1 MKRILI
7 VAPNNRGTIGL
18 CSLNIYKALQ
28 KRSDITVKCVIVH
41 KYKNGYA
48 EFEDCE
54 WCVEGVSAGLK
65 KVVASYMQTKW
76 LREIK
81 KEYQPDITISTLFSC
96 TTISVLAGGK
106 DKKIGIFHSPHTQVK
121 GTGWLNYQITLL
133 IYKYIYPWLDCVYCV
148 SNEVK
153 RSIIESFKTISPSKV
168 EVVYNIHDKDNI
180 SIKSKEPLS
189 MEEQAVFS
197 KPVILY
203 CGRLDKNKAPDRL
216 LKAFA
221 MQKKKMKD
229 LQLVIIGN
237 DFDGLWGQL
246 EQYTKQA
253 GISDSVHYWGL
264 QANPYKYM
272 KHAQALVSCSYSE
285 GLPGVLIESLLL
297 DTPVIATNS
306 SEGVWEILNCDN
318 DYQPQLK
325 GMYVAGKGIITSN
338 LSCKDRSEYD
348 RDIQALSDA
357 IKQIMIPGTC
367 TAPFFFEEKISAGNV
382 VEKYVQ

>member
-7 VAPNNRGTIGL
+7 VAPYNRGTIGL

-41 KYKNGYA
+41 KFKNGYA
-48 EFEDCE
+48 ELEDCE
-54 WCVEGVSAGLK
+54 GCVESVSLGVK
-65 KVVASYMQTKW
+65 KVVACYIQTKW
-76 LREIK
+76 LHKIK
-81 KEYQPDITISTLFSC
+81 KEYRPDITISTLFSC
-96 TTISVLAGGK
+96 TTISILSGGK
-106 DKKIGIFHSPHTQVK
+106 DKKIGIFHSPHTQAK
-121 GTGWLNYQITLL
+121 ETGWLNYQVTLL
-133 IYKYIYPWLDCVYCV
+133 LYKYLYPRLDCIYCV

-180 SIKSKEPLS
+180 RAKSKEPLS
-189 MEEQAVFS
+189 TEEQSIFS

-221 MQKKKMKD
+221 LQKKKTTD
-229 LQLVIIGN
+229 LQLVIIGK
-237 DFDGLWGQL
+237 DFDGLWKPLKQYA
-246 EQYTKQA
+246 EQV
-253 GISDSVHYWGL
+253 GILDSVHYWGQ

-272 KHAQALVSCSYSE
+272 KYAKVLVSCSYSE

-297 DTPVIATNS
+297 NTPVITTNS
-306 SEGVWEILNCDN
+306 SEGVWEILSCAN

-325 GMYVAGKGIITSN
+325 GVYVTGKGIITSN

-348 RDIQALSDA
+348 NDIQTLSNA
-357 IKQIMIPGTC
+357 IEQIMIPGTC
-367 TAPFFFEEKISAGNV
+367 TAPFFFEEKISEGNI
-382 VEKYVQ
+382 VEKYV

>member
-1 MKRILI
+1 MNKRILI
-7 VAPNNRGTIGL
+7 VAPYNRGTIGL

-28 KRSDITVKCVIVH
+28 KRNDIIVKCVIVH

-54 WCVEGVSAGLK
+54 GCVENASSGLK
-65 KVVASYMQTKW
+65 RVFACYLQTKW
-76 LREIK
+76 LCKIK
-81 KEYQPDITISTLFSC
+81 KEYRPNITISTLFGC
-96 TTISVLAGGK
+96 TTISILSGGK

-121 GTGWLNYQITLL
+121 GTGWLNYQVTLL
-133 IYKYIYPWLDCVYCV
+133 LYKYLYPRLDCIYCV

-153 RSIIESFKTISPSKV
+153 RSIIESFKTISPLKV
-168 EVVYNIHDKDNI
+168 EVVYNIHDKENI
-180 SIKSKEPLS
+180 RTKSKEPLS
-189 MEEQAVFS
+189 MEEQSIFS

-221 MQKKKMKD
+221 IIQKKMAN

-246 EQYTKQA
+246 EQYAKQV
-253 GISDSVHYWGL
+253 GILDSVHYWGR
-264 QANPYKYM
+264 QENPYKYM
-272 KHAQALVSCSYSE
+272 KHAKVLISCSYSE

-297 DTPVIATNS
+297 DTPVITTNS
-306 SEGVWEILNCDN
+306 SEGVWEILSCAN

-338 LSCKDRSEYD
+338 LSSIDRSEYNSD
-348 RDIQALSDA
+348 VQDLSNA
-357 IKQIMIPGTC
+357 IEQIMIPGTC
-367 TAPFFFEEKISAGNV
+367 TAPFFFEEKISAENV
-382 VEKYVQ
+382 VEKYF

>member
-7 VAPNNRGTIGL
+7 VAPYNRGTIGL

-41 KYKNGYA
+41 KFKNGYA
-48 EFEDCE
+48 ELEDCE
-54 WCVEGVSAGLK
+54 GCVESVSLGVK
-65 KVVASYMQTKW
+65 KVVACYIQTKW
-76 LREIK
+76 LHKIK
-81 KEYQPDITISTLFSC
+81 KEYRPDITISTLFSC
-96 TTISVLAGGK
+96 TTISILSGGK
-106 DKKIGIFHSPHTQVK
+106 DKKIGIFHSPHTQAK
-121 GTGWLNYQITLL
+121 GTGWLNYQVTLL
-133 IYKYIYPWLDCVYCV
+133 LYKYLYPRLDCIYCV

-180 SIKSKEPLS
+180 RAKSKEPLS
-189 MEEQAVFS
+189 MEEQSIFS

-221 MQKKKMKD
+221 LQKKKTTD
-229 LQLVIIGN
+229 LQLVIIGK
-237 DFDGLWGQL
+237 DFDGLWKPLKQYA
-246 EQYTKQA
+246 EQV
-253 GISDSVHYWGL
+253 GILDSVHYWGQ

-272 KHAQALVSCSYSE
+272 KYAKVLVSCSYSE

-297 DTPVIATNS
+297 NTPVITTNS
-306 SEGVWEILNCDN
+306 SEGVWEILSCAN

-325 GMYVAGKGIITSN
+325 GVYVTGKGIITSN

-348 RDIQALSDA
+348 NDIQTLSNA
-357 IKQIMIPGTC
+357 IEQIMIPGTC
-367 TAPFFFEEKISAGNV
+367 TAPFFFEEKISEGNI
-382 VEKYVQ
+382 VEKYV

>member
-7 VAPNNRGTIGL
+7 VAPYNRGTIGL

-28 KRSDITVKCVIVH
+28 KHSDVTVKCVIVH

-48 EFEDCE
+48 EFEECE
-54 WCVEGVSAGLK
+54 GCTESASSGLK
-65 KVVASYMQTKW
+65 RVLAGYLQTKW
-76 LREIK
+76 LRNIK
-81 KEYQPDITISTLFSC
+81 KEYRPDITISTLFGC
-96 TTISVLAGGK
+96 TTISILAGGH

-121 GTGWLNYQITLL
+121 GTGWINYQVTLL
-133 IYKYIYPWLDCVYCV
+133 LYKYLYPRLDGIYCV

-153 RSIIESFKTISPSKV
+153 RSIIESFKRISPSKV
-168 EVVYNIHDKDNI
+168 KVVYNIHDKNTI
-180 SIKSKEPLS
+180 RAKSMEPLS
-189 MEEQAVFS
+189 TEEQSVFS

-221 MQKKKMKD
+221 MQKKKMED

-246 EQYTKQA
+246 EQYAKQA
-253 GISDSVHYWGL
+253 GISDSVHYWGR

-272 KHAQALVSCSYSE
+272 KHAKALVSCSYSE

-297 DTPVIATNS
+297 DTPVITTNS
-306 SEGVWEILNCDN
+306 SEGVWEILSCDN

-338 LSCKDRSEYD
+338 LSCKDRNEYES
-348 RDIQALSDA
+348 DIQALSDA
-357 IKQIMIPGTC
+357 LEQIMFPGKC
-367 TAPFFFEEKISAGNV
+367 ADPFFFEEKISAENV
-382 VEKYVQ
+382 VKKYV